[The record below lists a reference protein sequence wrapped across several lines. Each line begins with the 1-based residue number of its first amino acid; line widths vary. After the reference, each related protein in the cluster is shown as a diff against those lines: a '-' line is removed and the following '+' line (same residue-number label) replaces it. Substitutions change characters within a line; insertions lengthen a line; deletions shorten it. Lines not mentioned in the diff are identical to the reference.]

1 MCSLIEKKHE
11 IMRNWKNIANRSRRV
26 TDYLKGLFL
35 EEESPGGVFTGSPME
50 ERIVERLSRPGYL
63 QQKREEQRRFDADA
77 AFGKLKKRNRRR
89 AVIQVSAV
97 AASVAILLGV
107 AWMLQVEPESV
118 KNAPLTKK
126 VIVPGERKA
135 VLVLND
141 GRELDLK
148 ETRATRIETVEG
160 VIHIDSVGV
169 IRGEESGE
177 GVAEDNYNKLIIPRG
192 GEYHLVLSD
201 GTNVWL
207 NSETE
212 LRFPIHFKGD
222 ARQVYLKGEA
232 YFDVKPNPAK
242 PFIVSTAAGDVKVLG
257 TAFDVEVYDTT
268 MMVATLERGAI
279 SYVHESLSEIVLR
292 PGEQLTYKTGSNH
305 PRVSKVNTRLYTAW
319 KDHLFCFEEQ
329 RLSDIM
335 AILARWYDLKVRFMS
350 EDLKSVELSGTLDKY
365 VDVSKLL
372 RLFELGA
379 NVKFEIEGNV
389 VTVKKAK

>member
-11 IMRNWKNIANRSRRV
+11 IMKDWKNIASRSKRV

-35 EEESPGGVFTGSPME
+35 EEESPESTFTGDPME
-50 ERIVERLSRPGYL
+50 ERIVERLSRADYL
-63 QQKREEQRRFDADA
+63 RQKREEQRRFDADA
-77 AFGKLKKRNRRR
+77 AFGKLKRRNRRR
-89 AVIQVSAV
+89 VMIRVSSV
-97 AASVAILLGV
+97 AASAAILLGV
-107 AWMLQVEPESV
+107 IWLFQMEPESV
-118 KNAPLTKK
+118 KNVPLTKK

-148 ETRATRIETVEG
+148 ETRATRIETAEG

-169 IRGEESGE
+169 IRSEESGE
-177 GVAEDNYNKLIIPRG
+177 GVAEDSYNKLIIPRG

-222 ARQVYLKGEA
+222 TRQVYLKGEA
-232 YFDVKPNPAK
+232 YFDVKTNSGK

-268 MMVATLERGAI
+268 RIVATLERGAI
-279 SYVHESLSEIVLR
+279 SYVHESQPEIVLR
-292 PGEQLTYKTGSNH
+292 PGEQLAYKLGNDQ
-305 PRVSKVNTRLYTAW
+305 PCVSKVNTRLYTAW

-329 RLSDIM
+329 RLSEIM
-335 AILARWYDLKVRFMS
+335 TILARWYDLKVRFMS
-350 EDLKSVELSGTLDKY
+350 EELKSVELSGTLDKY
-365 VDVSKLL
+365 ADVSQLL
-372 RLFELGA
+372 RLFELGT